1 MMAACPRGTGPDTG
15 GLRPD
20 GAARPAAKDT
30 RPAPRTD
37 AWHEQVA
44 CHEPQSPLR
53 ITFTRPPATL
63 WLSGIIDESTYEFLS
78 QALARVGQSPEHVL
92 FVDMSRV
99 EFCDVAGLRAIISL
113 GTRPGGPQ
121 QVTLLGV
128 PAETRTLM
136 HILGWHTAPGVTL
149 TEPPRHPSLI
159 AAAHEWP
166 VPQTP

>member
-1 MMAACPRGTGPDTG
+1 V
-15 GLRPD
+15 RP
-20 GAARPAAKDT
+20 PVKDT

-37 AWHEQVA
+37 AWYEEVA
-44 CHEPQSPLR
+44 CHEPQSPLL

-63 WLSGIIDESTYEFLS
+63 WLSGVIDESTYEFLS
-78 QALARVGQSPEHVL
+78 RSLARVGQSPEHVL
-92 FVDMSRV
+92 FIDMSRV

-149 TEPPRHPSLI
+149 TEPPRHLPLI
-159 AAAHEWP
+159 AAIMSGQSRKPHEWR
-166 VPQTP
+166 